1 MPQSTVTK
9 SAPGCQASEMTLPW
23 EMKKGMEVEG
33 GDGRR
38 VILTLISFI
47 KSNERAEER
56 MNVKK

>member
-1 MPQSTVTK
+1 
-9 SAPGCQASEMTLPW
+9 MTLPW

-47 KSNERAEER
+47 KSRRKDEREE
-56 MNVKK
+56 MIWPVLFGGKLGCQLE